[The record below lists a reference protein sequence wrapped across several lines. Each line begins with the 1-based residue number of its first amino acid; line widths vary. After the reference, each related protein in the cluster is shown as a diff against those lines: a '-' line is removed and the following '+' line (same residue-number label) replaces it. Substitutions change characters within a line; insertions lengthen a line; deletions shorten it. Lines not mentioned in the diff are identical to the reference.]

1 MSNRTTPPEIA
12 TLGELVRSGYL
23 PRSVKDEMR
32 SNLVTAIREGRQVF
46 AGIWGFEDTV
56 IPDMERAILSRHHI
70 LLLGLRGQAKTRI
83 ARMMVQLLDEWVPC
97 LRDTEIPEDPMAPI
111 TFQGRQAVERDGDLT
126 PIRWLHRDERYV
138 EKLATP
144 DVSVADLIGD
154 IDPIKAASM
163 KLAYTDERV
172 IHYGLIPRAHR
183 GIFVINE
190 LPDLQPR
197 IQVALFNILQE
208 GDIQIRGFHKRLDLD
223 IAFLFTANPE
233 DYTNRGSIITPLKDR
248 IDSQILTHY
257 PEDQEIS
264 RRITLQEV
272 RLSEEQSGRIK
283 VPAIVHEVLD
293 QIAFVARESE
303 YVDPKSGVSAR
314 LGISAYENL
323 VSAVER
329 RMLLNGED
337 SGTARINDFWAVVPA
352 ITGKVE
358 LVYEGEQEGPYQ
370 VALHLMQKALR
381 DVFLRYFPNPDKLK
395 KGREK
400 DPYGPLLAWFAGGN
414 ALSLRSGEGEREF
427 QSKLDLLPGMDA
439 LFTRLGLPEDQRSSF
454 LELLLHGLSE
464 FQQIGKE
471 IIGRDLQFRDEL
483 AEALGSMDEGDED
496 DDN

>member
-1 MSNRTTPPEIA
+1 METRKAPPPIA
-12 TLGELVRSGYL
+12 TLGELKASGYR

-32 SNLVTAIREGRQVF
+32 ANLVAAIGEGRQVF
-46 AGIWGFEDTV
+46 EGIWGFEDTV

-83 ARMMVQLLDEWVPC
+83 ARLMVRLLDEWVPC
-97 LRDTEIPEDPMAPI
+97 IRDTEIPEDPLSPI
-111 TFQGRQAVERDGDLT
+111 TMQGRQIVAHEGDMT
-126 PIRWLHRDERYV
+126 PVSWLHREDRYV

-144 DVSVADLIGD
+144 DVSIADLIGD
-154 IDPIKAASM
+154 IDPIKAASL
-163 KLAYTDERV
+163 KLPYTDERV

-183 GIFVINE
+183 GLFVINE
-190 LPDLQPR
+190 LPDLQAR

-208 GDIQIRGFHKRLDLD
+208 GDIQIRGFQKRLDLD

-257 PEDQEIS
+257 PSDQEIS

-272 RLSEEQSGRIK
+272 RLAKEQNDVVT
-283 VPAIVHEVLD
+283 VPPVVHEVLD
-293 QIAFVARESE
+293 QIAFAARDSE

-329 RMLLNGED
+329 RMLLNGEEK
-337 SGTARINDFWAVVPA
+337 GTARINDFWAVVPA

-381 DVFLRYFPNPDKLK
+381 DVFLRYFPNPDKLRR
-395 KGREK
+395 GREK
-400 DPYGPLLAWFAGGN
+400 DPFGPILAWFSGGN
-414 ALSLRSGEGEREF
+414 ALSLKSGDNDKDF
-427 QSKLDLLPGMDA
+427 QGKLALLPGTED
-439 LFTRLGLPEDQRSSF
+439 LFKNLSLPVDQKVAF

-464 FQQIGKE
+464 FNQIGRE
-471 IIGRDLQFRDEL
+471 IIGKDLHFRDEL
-483 AEALGSMDEGDED
+483 AEALGSLDDEED
-496 DDN
+496 DDV

>member
-1 MSNRTTPPEIA
+1 MATSTLPPSLG
-12 TLGELVRSGYL
+12 TLGELKASGYQ
-23 PRSVKDEMR
+23 PKSVKDEMR
-32 SNLVTAIREGRQVF
+32 SNLVAAIREGKQVF
-46 AGIWGFEDTV
+46 EGIWGFEDTV

-83 ARMMVQLLDEWVPC
+83 ARMMVRLLDEWVPC
-97 LRDTEIPEDPMAPI
+97 IRDSEMPEDPMAPI
-111 TFQGRQAVERDGDLT
+111 TFEGKRIVEQEGDLT
-126 PIRWLHRDERYV
+126 PLRWLHREDRYV

-144 DVSVADLIGD
+144 DVSIADLIGD
-154 IDPIKAASM
+154 IDPIKAASL
-163 KLAYTDERV
+163 KLPYTDERV

-183 GIFVINE
+183 GLFVINE

-257 PEDQEIS
+257 PTDQDVS

-272 RLSEEQSGRIK
+272 RLPREQSERIT
-283 VPAIVHEVLD
+283 VPPVVHEVLD
-293 QIAFVARESE
+293 QIAFAARDSE
-303 YVDPKSGVSAR
+303 FVDPKSGVSAR

-329 RMLLNGED
+329 RMLLLGEEK
-337 SGTARINDFWAVVPA
+337 GTARINDFWAVVPA

-370 VALHLMQKALR
+370 VAVHLMEKALR
-381 DVFLRYFPNPDKLK
+381 EVFLRYFPNPDKLK
-395 KGREK
+395 RGREK
-400 DPYGPLLAWFAGGN
+400 DPFGPLLAWFSGGN
-414 ALSLRSGEGEREF
+414 ALSLRSGDSEKDF
-427 QSKLDLLPGMDA
+427 QGKLALLPGADA
-439 LFTRLGLPEDQRSSF
+439 LLKSLGLPEEQKGAF

-464 FQQIGKE
+464 FNQIGRE
-471 IIGRDLQFRDEL
+471 IIGRDLHFRDEL
-483 AEALGSMDEGDED
+483 AEALGSMDEED
-496 DDN
+496 DDEI